1 MEICNW
7 DQDKSRLRCATEIEM
22 EMCNWDWD
30 ASRWGCTSEIEI
42 HWDGDAQQR
51 SRWKYTTEIEVHHDR
66 ESQLIW
72 RCIKM
77 DTQKYDA
84 DALRWRCATEIKTRN
99 WDQDA
104 QLRCIKMEM
113 CNWDWVFTE
122 MRMHNWD
129 RDGDAQLRCRWR
141 CATEIEMHQ
150 DGVTQMRW
158 RCIKMEMHKLRSRC
172 IKIKMRNWDQDGN
185 VQLRDS
191 DAAPMVAVATNC
203 NCSPTRKVIALVNS
217 LKCHS

>member
-1 MEICNW
+1 MEMCNW
-7 DQDKSRLRCATEIEM
+7 DRDKSRLRCATEIEM
-22 EMCNWDWD
+22 ELCNWDWD

-72 RCIKM
+72 RSIKM

-104 QLRCIKMEM
+104 QLRCTTEMHQDGDVQLRLSIHWDEDAQLRSRWRCTTEMQMEM
-113 CNWDWVFTE
+113 CNWDRDASRWSYANE
-122 MRMHNWD
+122 MEMHQ
-129 RDGDAQLRCRWR
+129 DGDAQ
-141 CATEIEMHQ
+141 TEIEMHQ
-150 DGVTQMRW
+150 DKDAQ
-158 RCIKMEMHKLRSRC
+158 LRSRWKCATERFRCSTNGGSGHQLQLLSHEKSDC
-172 IKIKMRNWDQDGN
+172 I
-185 VQLRDS
+185 S
-191 DAAPMVAVATNC
+191 
-203 NCSPTRKVIALVNS
+203 
-217 LKCHS
+217 